1 VSSRGETAKRPRARL
16 ACPTTEAF
24 LAISVPSAGGG
35 PVEREGK
42 MNVRKKAA
50 VRRSAAGALLLAAA
64 SAGAQVQSLDEV
76 LVTATRTEQKLD
88 STLPSSTVITR
99 SQIEQSQTTGLI
111 ELLGRQAGVEFAR
124 TGGPGS
130 QASVFMRGTNSSQ
143 TLVLIDGVR
152 LNTALT
158 GAAALGGI
166 ALDSIERIEIVRGN
180 LSSLYG
186 SEAIGG
192 VIQVFTRGADRSGVE
207 IGGEAGSGRSW
218 SANAMAAQ
226 RFEGGSVAAS
236 AAVRSTSPFSAIDTA
251 QVIPGPFAPGAN
263 ADIDGN
269 RNINGSLRM
278 QGRLGVFDLAASLWG
293 SRNET
298 DFDNT
303 SDGPSALQHE
313 TSNQSAMQASAAF
326 SPLDGLRLQLALAGS
341 NDDTRNESTE
351 PFSFDNSRFEASNR
365 SAALSAQ
372 WRFAEGFETTAAYEF
387 LRQEGAS
394 TAYDPDFAGTL
405 TEFSRRVNSFRL
417 GATGNR
423 GRHHLQANVRHDDY
437 SDFGNATTGLAA
449 YGFDLDPRWRLSLQ
463 WANAF
468 RAPSFN
474 DLYFPFFGNP
484 NLAAERSRGGEVALR
499 YGGDDATMRLAVF
512 RNRTTDLI
520 VFDPATQMA
529 GNIARADIDGAELI
543 ATARIADWNLQ
554 GDASVTRSEDSAT
567 GERLLRRAPY
577 KLHFAASRSY
587 GPFDGL
593 FEVTWNGE
601 RYDSDINT
609 FSRTRLGSYTLARVA
624 LAWRASDK
632 VKLTLRIENLFD
644 SEYELVDGYNTAG
657 LSAFAGVQLRL

>member
-1 VSSRGETAKRPRARL
+1 MSPLKSTA
-16 ACPTTEAF
+16 
-24 LAISVPSAGGG
+24 VG
-35 PVEREGK
+35 
-42 MNVRKKAA
+42 
-50 VRRSAAGALLLAAA
+50 RSAAGAMLLAATA
-64 SAGAQVQSLDEV
+64 AGAQVQSLDEV
-76 LVTATRTEQKLD
+76 LVTATRTEQTLAAA
-88 STLPSSTVITR
+88 LPSSTVITR
-99 SQIEQSQTTGLI
+99 GQIEASQSTGLV

-130 QASVFMRGTNSSQ
+130 QASVFIRGANSSQ

-152 LNTALT
+152 LNTALS
-158 GAAALGGI
+158 GAAALGGV

-192 VIQVFTRGADRSGVE
+192 VIQIFTRGADRSGVE
-207 IGGEAGSGRSW
+207 FGGEAGSGRSW
-218 SANAMAAQ
+218 SANAMLAQ
-226 RFEGGSVAAS
+226 RFDGGSVAAS

-269 RNINGSLRM
+269 RNLNGSLRLN
-278 QGRLGVFDLAASLWG
+278 GRLGAFDLAASVWG

-303 SDGPSALQHE
+303 ADGPGALQQE
-313 TSNQSAMQASAAF
+313 TSNQRAMQASAAV
-326 SPLDGLRLQLALAGS
+326 SPLDGLRLRLTLARS
-341 NDDTRNESTE
+341 DDDTRNESSA
-351 PFSFDNSRFEASNR
+351 PFSFDNSRFEAGNR

-372 WRFAEGFETTAAYEF
+372 WRFAEGFEATGAYEF

-394 TAYDPDFAGTL
+394 TAYDPGFAGTL
-405 TEFSRRVNSFRL
+405 TEFSRRVNSFRF
-417 GATGNR
+417 GASGSR
-423 GRHHLQANVRHDDY
+423 GRHHVQANVRHDDY
-437 SDFGNATTGLAA
+437 SDFGDATTGLAA

-484 NLAAERSRGGEVALR
+484 DLAAERSRGGEVALR
-499 YGGDDATMRLAVF
+499 YAGENATMRLALF

-520 VFDPATQMA
+520 VYDPALSMA
-529 GNIARADIDGAELI
+529 GNIARADLDGAELI
-543 ATARIADWNLQ
+543 ATARIAGWNLQ
-554 GDASVTRSEDSAT
+554 GDVSVTRAEDSAT

-577 KLHFAASRSY
+577 KLHVAASRSY

-601 RYDSDINT
+601 RDDSDINT
-609 FSRTRLGSYTLARVA
+609 FSRTRLGAYTLARLA
-624 LAWRASDK
+624 LAWRATDR
-632 VKLTLRIENLFD
+632 VRVTLRIENLFD
-644 SEYELVDGYNTAG
+644 ADYELVDGYNTAG
-657 LSAFAGVQLRL
+657 ISAFAGVQVRM

>member
-1 VSSRGETAKRPRARL
+1 MKSLQRTAASLPA
-16 ACPTTEAF
+16 AC
-24 LAISVPSAGGG
+24 
-35 PVEREGK
+35 
-42 MNVRKKAA
+42 
-50 VRRSAAGALLLAAA
+50 ALLLAATA
-64 SAGAQVQSLDEV
+64 AGAQVQSLDEV
-76 LVTATRTEQKLD
+76 LVTATRTEQTLA

-99 SQIEQSQTTGLI
+99 SQIEASQTAGLV

-166 ALDSIERIEIVRGN
+166 ALDAIERIEIVRGN
-180 LSSLYG
+180 MSSLYG

-192 VIQVFTRGADRSGVE
+192 VIQIFTRGADRPGVQV
-207 IGGEAGSGRSW
+207 GGEAGSGRSW
-218 SANAMAAQ
+218 SANGLLAQ
-226 RFEGGSVAAS
+226 RFDGGSVAAS
-236 AAVRSTSPFSAIDTA
+236 AAVRSSSPFSAIDTA

-263 ADIDGN
+263 ADVDGN
-269 RNINGSLRM
+269 RNVNGSLRM
-278 QGRLGVFDLAASLWG
+278 QGRVGAFDLAASFWG

-303 SDGPSALQHE
+303 SDGPTAFQHE
-313 TSNQSAMQASAAF
+313 TSNQSAMQASAAV
-326 SPLDGLRLQLALAGS
+326 SPIDGLRLQLALARS
-341 NDDTRNESTE
+341 DDDTRNESTE
-351 PFSFDNSRFEASNR
+351 PFSFDNSRFEAGNR

-372 WRFAEGFETTAAYEF
+372 WRFVEGLEATAAYEF

-394 TAYDPDFAGTL
+394 TSYDPTFAGTL
-405 TEFSRRVNSFRL
+405 TEFSRRVNSLRL

-423 GRHHLQANVRHDDY
+423 GRHHLQANLRYDDY
-437 SDFGNATTGLAA
+437 SDFGSATTGLAA

-484 NLAAERSRGGEVALR
+484 NLSAEKSRGGEVALR
-499 YGGDDATMRLAVF
+499 YGGDGATMRLALF
-512 RNRTTDLI
+512 RNRTTNLI
-520 VFDPATQMA
+520 VYDAASQMA
-529 GNIARADIDGAELI
+529 NNIARAEIDGAELI
-543 ATARIADWNLQ
+543 AAARVAEWALQADV
-554 GDASVTRSEDSAT
+554 GVTRAEDSAT

-577 KLHFAASRSY
+577 KVHFAASRSY

-593 FEVTWNGE
+593 FEVTWNAE
-601 RYDSDINT
+601 RYDADINT
-609 FSRTRLGSYTLARVA
+609 FARTELGAYTVARLA
-624 LAWRASDK
+624 LAWRATDK

-644 SEYELVDGYNTAG
+644 SNYELVDGYHTAG
-657 LSAFAGVQLRL
+657 IGAFAGVQVRM

>member
-1 VSSRGETAKRPRARL
+1 MRFWQTTVVGRP
-16 ACPTTEAF
+16 
-24 LAISVPSAGGG
+24 
-35 PVEREGK
+35 
-42 MNVRKKAA
+42 
-50 VRRSAAGALLLAAA
+50 AAGVLLLAAA
-64 SAGAQVQSLDEV
+64 SAAAQVQSLDEV
-76 LVTATRTEQKLD
+76 LVTATRTEQTLA

-99 SQIEQSQTTGLI
+99 GQIEQSQTTGLI

-152 LNTALT
+152 MNMALS

-192 VIQVFTRGADRSGVE
+192 VIQIFTRGADRSGVE
-207 IGGEAGSGRSW
+207 VGGEAGSGRSW
-218 SANAMAAQ
+218 SANAMLAQ
-226 RFEGGSVAAS
+226 RFDGGSVAAS
-236 AAVRSTSPFSAIDTA
+236 AAVRSTAPFSAIDTA

-269 RNINGSLRM
+269 RNSNGSLRM
-278 QGRLGVFDLAASLWG
+278 QGRLGAFDLAASLWG

-303 SDGPSALQHE
+303 SDGPTAFQHE
-313 TSNQSAMQASAAF
+313 TSNQNAMQASAAV
-326 SPLDGLRLQLALAGS
+326 SPLDGLRLQLTMARS
-341 NDDTRNESTE
+341 DDDTRNESTA

-365 SAALSAQ
+365 SAALAAQ
-372 WRFAEGFETTAAYEF
+372 WRFAEGFEATGAYEF
-387 LRQEGAS
+387 LRQDGAS
-394 TAYDPDFAGTL
+394 TSYDPNFSGTL
-405 TEFSRRVNSFRL
+405 TEFSRDVNSARL
-417 GATGNR
+417 GVTGNR
-423 GRHHLQANVRHDDY
+423 GRHHLQANVRYDDY

-449 YGFDLDPRWRLSLQ
+449 YGFDLDPSWRLSLQ

-484 NLAAERSRGGEVALR
+484 NLEAERSRGGEVALR
-499 YGGDDATMRLAVF
+499 YGGADATMRLALF
-512 RNRTTDLI
+512 RNRTTNLI
-520 VFDPATQMA
+520 VYDPAISMA
-529 GNIARADIDGAELI
+529 SNIARAEIDGAELI

-554 GDASVTRSEDSAT
+554 GDISVTRAEDSDT

-587 GPFDGL
+587 GSFDGL

-624 LAWRASDK
+624 LAWRATDK
-632 VKLTLRIENLFD
+632 VRLTLRIENLFD
-644 SEYELVDGYNTAG
+644 SQYELVDGYNTAG
-657 LSAFAGVQLRL
+657 ISAFAGVQLRL